1 MRDVEAAA
9 GAGAEFS
16 SWQGAVQEVVRA
28 LRCEGRVAVTGVWGS
43 GKSTLLAEA
52 LGEACGEG
60 VIVVR
65 VTCADEDRAH
75 VFGGVAQLL
84 SAVPPGLLAD
94 LPAGWRSV
102 ADRLLRRSLGEP
114 AVVEEI
120 TAARLAVAGLLR
132 AWPGVVLAVDGA
144 QWLDEASAEVLGY
157 AVRTVAAPH
166 LSVVVSERVEG
177 RPAAAALLLGGHPA
191 HVPVPALDVARTA
204 AVAAAK
210 GLPQRWA
217 TAVYQ
222 SCGGHRLL
230 TGITCT
236 ALARQRP
243 GERYAYVVPA
253 ATVQAS
259 KAWLAT
265 LPTPVRATLL
275 IAASAVAP
283 TLFLLERAGRRD
295 AEDHVRLAVAAGVLH
310 HDRSGSLRFTARVVA
325 DALISG
331 AGRRERTSA
340 HRALAG
346 AVADPVQQV
355 RHRALGCEEATDQCL
370 AEDTA
375 EAAGRAHEDGD
386 RALAAELFLLA
397 AELTPVSRPR
407 LRLERFLSGAREAAA
422 AGDSR
427 RAWQA
432 ADAVAASRPTPAEHV
447 TALLA
452 VVDAHSQALAGVA
465 GLLGRCRQ
473 IASNDPELLAAVE
486 LRAAITANVSHS
498 SPDEALSA
506 AKHAADLARNA
517 GQPRL
522 EAAALTMRARM
533 ERVLSHEDSARSLSR
548 ALALNVPVHEDGIG
562 NSAQYLAARHA
573 VFDDRLAEARARLT
587 TLLAVAEQHGQQE
600 DLVDI
605 WRSLAEVE
613 VRSGACAQALV
624 WAGTALEASVAAGLS
639 LGPACYTAALAQSA
653 GGSFGAAL
661 RYAACGESA
670 AREEGDVLHLARNLW
685 VAGTVRLHTGEIDE
699 AVALFTRLDRSES
712 GRPSGDPSMFRWQPD
727 AIEAFVAGGMLDAA
741 HDLVLRRDG
750 ATREDTATGA
760 GWTRARAL
768 LLARA
773 GDTDQ
778 AVLLLRQA
786 AAVFRGA
793 GLPIEEARTCLVL
806 GRTERARRRQAAAR
820 AAFRTAAHV
829 LTNAGA
835 LPLLATAEELLNR
848 LDGHPQPQTVP
859 GRAELTGSER
869 RLAGLVSQGASNQHA
884 AQQMYISVKTVESML
899 SRIYRKLRIRS
910 RTQLAAALTT
920 TVS

>member
-1 MRDVEAAA
+1 MDVEATA
-9 GAGAEFS
+9 GPDMESS
-16 SWQGAVQEVVRA
+16 SWRGAVHDVVRA
-28 LRCEGRVAVTGVWGS
+28 LRREGRVAVTGVWGS
-43 GKSTLLAEA
+43 GKTTLLTEA
-52 LGEACGEG
+52 LGEACGEDR
-60 VIVVR
+60 IPVR
-65 VTCADEDRAH
+65 VTCADGDRAH
-75 VFGGVAQLL
+75 VFGAVAQLL
-84 SAVPPGLLAD
+84 SAMPPQLIAD
-94 LPAGWRSV
+94 LPSGWRSV
-102 ADRLLRRSLGEP
+102 VDRLLRRSPGEP
-114 AVVEEI
+114 AGLAEVA
-120 TAARLAVAGLLR
+120 AARLAVAALLR
-132 AWPGVVLAVDGA
+132 AAPGFVLAVDGA
-144 QWLDEASAEVLGY
+144 QWLDEASEEVLGY

-166 LSVVVSERVEG
+166 LDVLVSERVEG
-177 RPAAAALLLGGHPA
+177 RPASAARLLGGHPA
-191 HVPVPALDVARTA
+191 HVPVPALDVAHTA
-204 AVAAAK
+204 AVVAAR
-210 GLPQRWA
+210 GLPRRWA
-217 TAVYQ
+217 TAVYR

-236 ALARQRP
+236 ALAQQRP
-243 GERYAYVVPA
+243 GERHAYVAPT

-265 LPTPVRATLL
+265 LPAPVRATLL
-275 IAASAVAP
+275 MAASAVAP

-295 AEDHVRLAVAAGVLH
+295 AEDHLRLAVAAGILH

-331 AGRRERTSA
+331 AGRRERTTA

-355 RHRALGCEEATDQCL
+355 RHRALGCEDATDQCL

-375 EAAGRAHEDGD
+375 EAAARAHEDGD
-386 RALAAELFLLA
+386 RALSAELFLLA

-422 AGDSR
+422 CGDSR
-427 RAWQA
+427 LAWQA
-432 ADAVAASRPTPAEHV
+432 ADAVAASRPKPAEHV

-452 VVDAHSQALAGVA
+452 VVDAHSQALACVS
-465 GLLGRCRQ
+465 GLLERCRQ
-473 IASNDPELLAAVE
+473 LASNDPELLAAVE

-498 SPDEALSA
+498 SPDEALRA
-506 AKHAADLARNA
+506 ATHAAELARNA

-522 EAAALTMRARM
+522 EAAGLTMRARM
-533 ERVLSHEDSARSLSR
+533 ERVLGNEDSTRTLSR
-548 ALALNVPVHEDGIG
+548 ALALNVPAHEDGIG

-573 VFDDRLAEARARLT
+573 VFDDRLAEAGARLT
-587 TLLAVAEQHGQQE
+587 SLLAVAEQHGQCE

-613 VRSGACAQALV
+613 VRGGGCAQALA
-624 WAGTALEASVAAGLS
+624 WAGTALDASVAAGLS

-699 AVALFTRLDRSES
+699 AVTLFTRLDRSES
-712 GRPSGDPSMFRWQPD
+712 GRLSGDPSMFRWQPD

-741 HDLVLRRDG
+741 RDLLLRHDG
-750 ATREDTATGA
+750 AMRRDTATGA
-760 GWTRARAL
+760 GWLRARAV

-773 GDTDQ
+773 GDTDR
-778 AVLLLRQA
+778 AVLLLQQA
-786 AAVFRGA
+786 AAVFQRA
-793 GLPIEEARTCLVL
+793 GLPLDEARTWLVL

-820 AAFRTAAHV
+820 AAFQTAAHL
-829 LTNAGA
+829 LTKAGA
-835 LPLLATAEELLNR
+835 LPLLATAEEFLNR
-848 LDGHPQPQTVP
+848 LNGHPQPHTAP
-859 GRAELTGSER
+859 GRAALTGSER
-869 RLAGLVSQGASNQHA
+869 RLADLVSRGASNQHA

-899 SRIYRKLRIRS
+899 SRIYRKLHIRS

-920 TVS
+920 TVR